1 MWHGWRYQISS
12 VDDLASFMGIVRMLY
27 DVNTFWFAL
36 DISVCIVSRAYILY
50 VCRLVCIFYT
60 WTYQKTKIT
69 KNIHHSKYISS
80 DIRRKHMF
88 LSFSFNALF
97 LHIVPSCFPAS
108 IFVLACLQ
116 WLALQP
122 SDPEVETI
130 VFQPP
135 FLEGELL
142 VSGRVNNW
150 RLTYTFPRIYM
161 DEILMM
167 SNHIHTHSRILTCP
181 FRNTSWKTVCFPLG
195 MAN

>member
-1 MWHGWRYQISS
+1 
-12 VDDLASFMGIVRMLY
+12 ML
-27 DVNTFWFAL
+27 
-36 DISVCIVSRAYILY
+36 
-50 VCRLVCIFYT
+50 
-60 WTYQKTKIT
+60 
-69 KNIHHSKYISS
+69 
-80 DIRRKHMF
+80 

-108 IFVLACLQ
+108 ILVLACLQ

-135 FLEGELL
+135 FLEGGLL

-150 RLTYTFPRIYM
+150 RLTYTFPRIYDT

-167 SNHIHTHSRILTCP
+167 SNHQQKRNISWNEVSVGFANPERELREMRKIHLLKSNPSQMTFWSM
-181 FRNTSWKTVCFPLG
+181 TSWWQKLVVDYPTSFH
-195 MAN
+195 A